1 MPKWT
6 CRKCHGDGMHWSDE
20 RQAMVICSCPA
31 GESKREYLKMTPE
44 ERRKARRKRGRE
56 KKREKEQEPIPF

>member
-1 MPKWT
+1 
-6 CRKCHGDGMHWSDE
+6 MHWSDE